1 MPRVIVA
8 IGGGEIRTRGTAPID
23 RETIRLAKKEIPNFL
38 FIPTAS
44 SDSDRYCEGGDCINA
59 LGMAGTSVFVAI
71 DSFGESEEANG
82 AKAIKQLKEAPAVV
96 NFLRN
101 ELLAQA
107 KDPAL
112 RDAIDNLFRAGARL
126 GDGSSM
132 AALRVEVQTG
142 AERRHW
148 QKLIDRRKQ
157 LLRIYRSGRLGS
169 SDRLITSKLAY
180 SDTRRPIDEASD
192 IVLKGV
198 VDFA

>member
-1 MPRVIVA
+1 
-8 IGGGEIRTRGTAPID
+8 
-23 RETIRLAKKEIPNFL
+23 
-38 FIPTAS
+38 
-44 SDSDRYCEGGDCINA
+44 
-59 LGMAGTSVFVAI
+59 MAGTSVFVAI

-107 KDPAL
+107 EDPAL

-180 SDTRRPIDEASD
+180 CDTRRPIDEASD